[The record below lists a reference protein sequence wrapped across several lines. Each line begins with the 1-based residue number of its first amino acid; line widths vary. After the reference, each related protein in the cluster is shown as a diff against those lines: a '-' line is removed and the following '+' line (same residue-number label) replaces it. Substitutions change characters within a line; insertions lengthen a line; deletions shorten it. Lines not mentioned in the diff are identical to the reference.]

1 MSVTINELTTEVIA
15 EGEHQTA
22 GGSTASGG
30 NQAPDLAMIRSEMAA
45 IARDRLRTLAEGFD
59 D

>member
-1 MSVTINELTTEVIA
+1 MSVTINELTTEVVA
-15 EGEHQTA
+15 EGEYQTA
-22 GGSTASGG
+22 AASTPAGG
-30 NQAPDLAMIRSEMAA
+30 NQAADPAMIRSEMAA